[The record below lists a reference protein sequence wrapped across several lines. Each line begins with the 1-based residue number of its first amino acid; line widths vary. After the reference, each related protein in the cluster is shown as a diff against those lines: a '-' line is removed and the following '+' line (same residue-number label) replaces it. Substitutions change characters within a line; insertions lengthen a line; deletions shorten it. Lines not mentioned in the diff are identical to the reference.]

1 MRKCLVEKVYS
12 HAGHGDCI
20 NLCNFPLES
29 PIGTA
34 VQYSSIVCI
43 LIDLTDLL
51 SGKPVVTRAVQ
62 RGILAAILVGLVVY
76 RCIKTLRR
84 RRRLQ
89 RRSA

>member
-1 MRKCLVEKVYS
+1 M
-12 HAGHGDCI
+12 AG
-20 NLCNFPLES
+20 
-29 PIGTA
+29 
-34 VQYSSIVCI
+34 
-43 LIDLTDLL
+43 IDLTDLL

-76 RCIKTLRR
+76 RCIKSLRR